1 MYEITF
7 NDSVLESFDTREEA
21 EARME
26 AILADPD
33 RERGVYGIKLP
44 ITPEAQAMIDDFE
57 SNKVR
62 EERDSRLTTEVDPI
76 VTNPL
81 RWDALNAE
89 TQQAWKDYR
98 QGLLDVTS
106 QGGFPHSITWPTK
119 PE

>member
-7 NDSVLESFDTREEA
+7 DDSVLESFGTREEA

-62 EERDSRLTTEVDPI
+62 EERDARLTTEVDPI

-81 RWDALNAE
+81 RWGALTE
-89 TQQAWKDYR
+89 DTQQAWKDYR
-98 QGLLDVTS
+98 QALLNVPS
-106 QGGFPHSITWPTK
+106 QAGFPHDITWPEK
-119 PE
+119 P